1 MTIGQ
6 LKSGSSAPSRWR
18 KAETP
23 PADAPMTTRRSGTS
37 VFAIDEPVDRVMLI
51 ECGECRGMAGEAQRL
66 IGAETQIAAAYEAVL
81 KQSDRTLLPW
91 RAKVDQPVAA
101 QAQLRFADDQ
111 IG

>member
-66 IGAETQIAAAYEAVL
+66 LGAETQIAAAYEAVT
-81 KQSDRTLLPW
+81 KQRDRPLLQRSEARRVGKECVSTCRSRW
-91 RAKVDQPVAA
+91 
-101 QAQLRFADDQ
+101 
-111 IG
+111 